1 VSELDYRDTQVSDAV
16 ELPDFCE
23 RSQKSSVLAGDEGAE
38 EKQAL
43 WFS

>member
-1 VSELDYRDTQVSDAV
+1 VSDAV
-16 ELPDFCE
+16 ELPDFCDQ